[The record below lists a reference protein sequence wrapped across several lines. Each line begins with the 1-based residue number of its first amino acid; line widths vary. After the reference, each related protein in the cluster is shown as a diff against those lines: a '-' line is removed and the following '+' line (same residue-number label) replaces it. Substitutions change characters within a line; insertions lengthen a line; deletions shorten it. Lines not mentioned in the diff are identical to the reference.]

1 MRVAHGLRTGGASWS
16 NDRMTGVRP
25 IRSGF
30 WTVMLVAATG
40 LGLYLCWLMAMPFLP
55 AIVFSV
61 TLAMLSTPL
70 DRVLRRRFRST
81 GIAAA
86 VTTVLVAFVI
96 VIPLLVVLAVLLSE
110 AVRGSDAIGS
120 MIDAGIIDH
129 VRAAHPALA
138 PVVEWLNER
147 VDIPEI
153 LRTGS
158 GAIAAW
164 GGSVLRGSLEGVVNL
179 LLTFY
184 FLFYLLRDREKALT
198 AAADLSPLTRDEFD
212 LLATRIDGTIHATVY
227 GTIAVAALQGLL
239 GGLMFW
245 WLGLPAPV
253 LWGVLMGA
261 LAVIPFLGAFVI
273 WAPVAVYLALS
284 GAYASAIL
292 LAAWGTVVVGLVDN
306 VVFPMLVGWRMMMHT
321 VLSFIAIAGGL
332 FVFGTPGVILG
343 PVATTTC
350 LVLLGLW
357 RQRYP
362 RRPPAGQP
370 DAAPRRAP
378 TP

>member
-1 MRVAHGLRTGGASWS
+1 MR
-16 NDRMTGVRP
+16 
-25 IRSGF
+25 
-30 WTVMLVAATG
+30 TV
-40 LGLYLCWLMAMPFLP
+40 
-55 AIVFSV
+55 
-61 TLAMLSTPL
+61 
-70 DRVLRRRFRST
+70 
-81 GIAAA
+81 
-86 VTTVLVAFVI
+86 
-96 VIPLLVVLAVLLSE
+96 
-110 AVRGSDAIGS
+110 
-120 MIDAGIIDH
+120 
-129 VRAAHPALA
+129 HPALA
-138 PVVEWLNER
+138 PAVEWLNER
-147 VDIPEI
+147 IDIPEM

-164 GGSVLRGSLEGVVNL
+164 GGSVLRGSLEGMVNL

-184 FLFYLLRDREKALT
+184 FLFYLLRDRETALT
-198 AAADLSPLTRDEFD
+198 ATADISPLTRDEFD
-212 LLATRIDGTIHATVY
+212 LLATRVAGTIHATVY
-227 GTIAVAALQGLL
+227 GTVAVAALQGLL

-284 GAYASAIL
+284 GSYASAIL

-306 VVFPMLVGWRMMMHT
+306 IVFPMLVGWRMMMHT

-343 PVATTTC
+343 PVVTTTS

-357 RQRYP
+357 RQRNINERKNP
-362 RRPPAGQP
+362 
-370 DAAPRRAP
+370 
-378 TP
+378 

>member
-1 MRVAHGLRTGGASWS
+1 
-16 NDRMTGVRP
+16 
-25 IRSGF
+25 
-30 WTVMLVAATG
+30 MLVAAIG
-40 LGLYLCWLMAMPFLP
+40 LGLYLCWLMALPFLP

-61 TLAMLSTPL
+61 TLAALSAPI
-70 DRVLRRRFRST
+70 DRILRRRFGSP

-86 VTTVLVAFVI
+86 VTTMLVAFVI

-110 AVRGSDAIGS
+110 AVRSSDAIGS
-120 MIDAGIIDH
+120 MIDAGIVDH
-129 VRAAHPALA
+129 IRTVHPALA
-138 PVVEWLNER
+138 PAVEWLNER
-147 VDIPEI
+147 IDIPEM

-164 GGSVLRGSLEGVVNL
+164 GGSVLRGSLEGMVNL

-184 FLFYLLRDREKALT
+184 FLFYLLRDRERALT
-198 AAADLSPLTRDEFD
+198 ATADISPLTRGEFD
-212 LLATRIDGTIHATVY
+212 LLATRVAGTIHATVY

-273 WAPVAVYLALS
+273 WAPVALYLALS
-284 GAYASAIL
+284 GSYASAIL

-321 VLSFIAIAGGL
+321 VLSFVAIAGGL

-343 PVATTTC
+343 PVVTTTS

-357 RQRYP
+357 RQRNINEQKHP
-362 RRPPAGQP
+362 
-370 DAAPRRAP
+370 
-378 TP
+378 